1 MEPSATSAPL
11 LPCILLP
18 TPLSTSPHVSKLQA
32 PQPHLSD
39 PRPLPQLPAMGC
51 RAGVRA
57 AGSGFCSMSLGTSP
71 PSADSVSS
79 SVKWVSCWALW
90 GREGLPWGVP
100 TPRLSSGPVSGPA
113 RSTRALVTSFRPQ
126 LPCQGFLLQLRPL
139 SFLPQL
145 HRGSRLLPVS
155 GHMHTHA
162 CAHILHTYTHAHTPR
177 QKHLPGL
184 GATTV
189 DGARPAVS
197 PSHSAHPLEVSAC
210 PWLQG
215 PYTCG

>member
-11 LPCILLP
+11 LPYILLP

-39 PRPLPQLPAMGC
+39 PRPLPQLPAVGC
-51 RAGVRA
+51 RAGVTA
-57 AGSGFCSMSLGTSP
+57 AGSGFRSMSLGMSP

-90 GREGLPWGVP
+90 GRRGASLGCSK
-100 TPRLSSGPVSGPA
+100 PRLSSGPASGSA

-139 SFLPQL
+139 SFLPRL
-145 HRGSRLLPVS
+145 HRGSRLLPVR
-155 GHMHTHA
+155 GHMHMLA
-162 CAHILHTYTHAHTPR
+162 CAHIQHTYTHAHTSR

-184 GATTV
+184 GATAV
-189 DGARPAVS
+189 DGARPAAS
-197 PSHSAHPLEVSAC
+197 PSHSVHPLEVSAC